1 MLYNFKIMKKV
12 LIIDSHQLFR
22 DFLKQ
27 KLSVDQV
34 EVVLT
39 QENRDSYPKM
49 ITLLPNLIILDM
61 SEDRVEEMAFL
72 EKKINDPNTAS
83 IPVIITGPTAE
94 KSSIASLAK
103 YGVIKYFA
111 KPIQFDVFFEA
122 IGHVLH
128 NPLSMDTTPSVLDL
142 HRNNS
147 IIFIELAVGLNREK
161 IALLQ
166 YKLTEM
172 IETEEI
178 DSPKILVMLTNLEL
192 TFVDGYNLE
201 FLLDNILAC
210 PKVHNKYVK
219 ILSLSPFLKDFLA
232 GHEAYS
238 GIEMSNNLPKVLNSL
253 IDTTI
258 TSSVSDLITD
268 RILTSSYVDEDSS
281 SVETRFFSD
290 TNSDPTALKENDGTV
305 LNIAI
310 IDSDIKSLAMSKAAF
325 ESYGANCSVFQNG
338 QAFLDSY
345 APEKYNLVI
354 LDVIL
359 VDNMGLNILNAL
371 KNRFDSPPVIV
382 YTQSLQRDW
391 VVKILSSGAK
401 SYIVKPQKPQVLVQ
415 KSLALLKGD
424 F

>member
-1 MLYNFKIMKKV
+1 MKKV

-27 KLSVDQV
+27 KLALDQI

-49 ITLLPNLIILDM
+49 LTILPNLIILDM
-61 SEDRVEEMAFL
+61 GEDRMEEMMFL
-72 EKKINDPNTAS
+72 EKKANDPNTAN
-83 IPVIITGPTAE
+83 IPVIITGPAAE
-94 KSSIASLAK
+94 KNSIASLAK
-103 YGVIKYFA
+103 YGVIKYFT
-111 KPIQFDVFFEA
+111 KPIQFDLFFES
-122 IGHVLH
+122 IGHVLRI
-128 NPLSMDTTPSVLDL
+128 PLSMDTTPSVLDL

-161 IALLQ
+161 LALLQ

-172 IETEEI
+172 IETEKIE
-178 DSPKILVMLTNLEL
+178 SPKILIMLTNLEL

-210 PKVHNKYVK
+210 PKVHNKNVK
-219 ILSLSPFLKDFLA
+219 ILSLSPFLKEFLE
-232 GHEAYS
+232 GHDVYNS
-238 GIEMSNNLPKVLNSL
+238 IEMSNNLPKVLNSL

-268 RILTSSYVDEDSS
+268 RILTSSAFEEEAS

-290 TNSDPTALKENDGTV
+290 TNTDPEAAKKKDGTV

-310 IDSDIKSLAMSKAAF
+310 IDSDIRSLAMTKAAF
-325 ESYGANCSVFQNG
+325 EGAGANCTAYTSGN
-338 QAFLDSY
+338 AFLS
-345 APEKYNLVI
+345 AFEKENFNLVI
-354 LDVIL
+354 LDVVL
-359 VDNMGLNILNAL
+359 ADNSGFNVLNRLRT
-371 KNRFDSPPVIV
+371 RFDAPPIIV
-382 YTQSLQRDW
+382 YSQSLQRDW

-401 SYIVKPQKPQVLVQ
+401 SYLVKPQKPNILVQ
-415 KSLALLKGD
+415 KSLSLLKGE

>member
-1 MLYNFKIMKKV
+1 MKKV

-49 ITLLPNLIILDM
+49 LTVLPNLIILDM

-72 EKKINDPNTAS
+72 EKKLNDPNTAN

-128 NPLSMDTTPSVLDL
+128 NPVSMDTTPSVLDL

-178 DSPKILVMLTNLEL
+178 ESPKILIMLTNLEL
-192 TFVDGYNLE
+192 TFVDGFNLE

-219 ILSLSPFLKDFLA
+219 ILSLSPFLKEFLA
-232 GHEAYS
+232 GHKNYE

-268 RILTSSYVDEDSS
+268 RILTSSYIDEDSS

-290 TNSDPTALKENDGTV
+290 TNSDPDAIKANDGTV

-310 IDSDIKSLAMSKAAF
+310 VDSDLQSLAMTKTAF
-325 ESYGANCSVFQNG
+325 ENFGANCSVFQNG
-338 QAFLDSY
+338 KAFMDSY
-345 APEKYNLVI
+345 APEKYNLII

-359 VDNMGLNILNAL
+359 ADNNGLNILNNL
-371 KNRFDSPPVIV
+371 KNRYDAPPVIV

-415 KSLALLKGD
+415 KSLALLKGE

>member
-1 MLYNFKIMKKV
+1 MKKV

-27 KLSVDQV
+27 KLSIDQI

-49 ITLLPNLIILDM
+49 LTVLPNLIILDM
-61 SEDRVEEMAFL
+61 SEDRIEEMNFL
-72 EKKINDPNTAS
+72 EKKAGDPNTAG
-83 IPVIITGPTAE
+83 IPVIITGPNAE
-94 KSSIASLAK
+94 KSSIAALAK

-128 NPLSMDTTPSVLDL
+128 IPLSMDTTPSVLDL

-172 IETEEI
+172 IENEEI
-178 DSPKILVMLTNLEL
+178 DSPKILIMLTNLEL
-192 TFVDGYNLE
+192 TFVDGFNLE

-210 PKVHNKYVK
+210 PKVHNKHVK
-219 ILSLSPFLKDFLA
+219 ILSLSPFMQEFLD
-232 GHEAYS
+232 GHETYK

-268 RILTSSYVDEDSS
+268 RILTSSYLDEDQS

-290 TNSDPTALKENDGTV
+290 TKQNSEDIKKDDGTV
-305 LNIAI
+305 LKIAI
-310 IDSDIKSLAMSKAAF
+310 IDSNLQTLALSKNAF
-325 ESYGANCSVFQNG
+325 ESAGASCSVYTTG
-338 QAFLDSY
+338 QAFLADY
-345 APEKYNLVI
+345 APEKFTLVI
-354 LDVIL
+354 LDVVL
-359 VDNMGLNILNAL
+359 SDNMGLNVLNSL
-371 KNRFDSPPVIV
+371 KNRYDAPPVIV

-401 SYIVKPQKPQVLVQ
+401 SYIVKPQKPQILVQ

>member
-1 MLYNFKIMKKV
+1 MKKV

-49 ITLLPNLIILDM
+49 LTVLPNLIILDM

-72 EKKINDPNTAS
+72 EKKINDPNTAN

-172 IETEEI
+172 IEIEEI
-178 DSPKILVMLTNLEL
+178 ESPKILIMLTNLEL
-192 TFVDGYNLE
+192 TFVDGFNLE

-210 PKVHNKYVK
+210 PKVHTKYVK
-219 ILSLSPFLKDFLA
+219 ILSLSPFLKEFLD
-232 GHEAYS
+232 GHEAYN

-268 RILTSSYVDEDSS
+268 RILTSSYLDEDSS

-290 TNSDPTALKENDGTV
+290 TNSDPEALKQADGTV

-310 IDSDIKSLAMSKAAF
+310 IDSDLQSLAMSKQAF
-325 ESYGANCSVFQNG
+325 ENFGANCSVFQNG
-338 QAFLDSY
+338 KAFMDSY
-345 APEKYNLVI
+345 APEKYNLII

-371 KNRFDSPPVIV
+371 KNRYDAPPVIV

-401 SYIVKPQKPQVLVQ
+401 SYLVKPLKPQVLVQ

>member
-1 MLYNFKIMKKV
+1 MKKV

-27 KLSVDQV
+27 KLSVDQI
-34 EVVLT
+34 EVTLT

-49 ITLLPNLIILDM
+49 LTLLPNLVILDM
-61 SEDRVEEMAFL
+61 GEDRVEEMAFL
-72 EKKINDPNTAS
+72 EKKLGDPNTAS
-83 IPVIITGPTAE
+83 IPTIITVPSAD
-94 KSSIASLAK
+94 KASIAALAK

-122 IGHVLH
+122 IGKVLH

-161 IALLQ
+161 LALLQ

-178 DSPKILVMLTNLEL
+178 ESPKILIMLTNLEL

-201 FLLDNILAC
+201 FLLDNVLAC
-210 PKVHNKYVK
+210 PKVHTKHVK
-219 ILSLSPFLKDFLA
+219 ILSLSPFLKDFLD
-232 GHEAYS
+232 GHEAYN

-268 RILTSSYVDEDSS
+268 RILTSSYLDEDSS

-290 TNSDPTALKENDGTV
+290 TNSDPEALKHADGTV

-310 IDSDIKSLAMSKAAF
+310 IDADLKSLAMSKTAF
-325 ESYGANCSVFQNG
+325 EGYGANVSAYNSSQS
-338 QAFLDSY
+338 FLADY
-345 APEKYNLVI
+345 EAEKFNLVI
-354 LDVIL
+354 LDVVL
-359 VDNMGLNILNAL
+359 PDNTGLNVLTQLRREYN
-371 KNRFDSPPVIV
+371 SPPVIV
-382 YTQSLQRDW
+382 YSPPLQREW
-391 VVKILSSGAK
+391 VVKILQSGAK
-401 SYIVKPQKPQVLVQ
+401 TYLIKPQKPNQLVQ
-415 KSLALLKGD
+415 KSLSLLKGE

>member
-1 MLYNFKIMKKV
+1 MKKV

-27 KLSVDQV
+27 KLSLDQI
-34 EVVLT
+34 EVILT

-49 ITLLPNLIILDM
+49 LTVLPNLIILDM
-61 SEDRVEEMAFL
+61 SEDRIEEMNFL
-72 EKKINDPNTAS
+72 EKKAGDPNTAG

-94 KSSIASLAK
+94 KSSIAALAK

-178 DSPKILVMLTNLEL
+178 DSPKILVMLTNLNL

-201 FLLDNILAC
+201 SLLDNILAC
-210 PKVHNKYVK
+210 PKVHNKHVK
-219 ILSLSPFLKDFLA
+219 ILSLSPFMQEFLD

-268 RILTSSYVDEDSS
+268 RILTSSYLDEDSS

-290 TNSDPTALKENDGTV
+290 TNTDPEAATKKDDGTV
-305 LNIAI
+305 LKIAI
-310 IDSDIKSLAMSKAAF
+310 VDSNLQTLALSKNAF
-325 ESYGANCSVFQNG
+325 ETAGATCYVYSTG
-338 QAFLDSY
+338 QAFLADY
-345 APEKYNLVI
+345 APEKYTLVI
-354 LDVIL
+354 LDVVL
-359 VDNMGLNILNAL
+359 SDNSGLNVLQHLHSRHDA
-371 KNRFDSPPVIV
+371 PPVIV

-415 KSLALLKGD
+415 KSLALLKGE

>member
-1 MLYNFKIMKKV
+1 
-12 LIIDSHQLFR
+12 
-22 DFLKQ
+22 
-27 KLSVDQV
+27 
-34 EVVLT
+34 
-39 QENRDSYPKM
+39 
-49 ITLLPNLIILDM
+49 M

-72 EKKINDPNTAS
+72 EKKINDPNTAN

-178 DSPKILVMLTNLEL
+178 ESPKILIMLTNLEL
-192 TFVDGYNLE
+192 TFVDGFNLE
-201 FLLDNILAC
+201 YLLDNILAC

-219 ILSLSPFLKDFLA
+219 ILSLSPFLKEFLE
-232 GHEAYS
+232 GHEAYN

-268 RILTSSYVDEDSS
+268 RILTSSYIDEDSS

-290 TNSDPTALKENDGTV
+290 TNSDPEALKANDGTV

-310 IDSDIKSLAMSKAAF
+310 IDSDLQSLAMSKQAF
-325 ESYGANCSVFQNG
+325 ENFGANCSVFQNG
-338 QAFLDSY
+338 KAFMDSY
-345 APEKYNLVI
+345 APEKYNLII

-359 VDNMGLNILNAL
+359 VDNMGLNILNSL
-371 KNRFDSPPVIV
+371 KNRYDAPPVIV

-401 SYIVKPQKPQVLVQ
+401 SYLVKPLKPQVLVQ

>member
-1 MLYNFKIMKKV
+1 MKKV

-49 ITLLPNLIILDM
+49 LTVLPNLIILDM

-72 EKKINDPNTAS
+72 EKKINDPNTAN

-178 DSPKILVMLTNLEL
+178 ESPKILIMLTNLEL
-192 TFVDGYNLE
+192 TFVDGFNLE
-201 FLLDNILAC
+201 YLLDNILAC

-219 ILSLSPFLKDFLA
+219 ILSLSPFLKEFLE
-232 GHEAYS
+232 GHEAYN

-268 RILTSSYVDEDSS
+268 RILTSSYLDEDSS

-290 TNSDPTALKENDGTV
+290 TNSDPEALKANDGTV

-310 IDSDIKSLAMSKAAF
+310 IDSDLQSLAMSKQAF
-325 ESYGANCSVFQNG
+325 ENFGANTSVFQNG
-338 QAFLDSY
+338 KAFMDSY
-345 APEKYNLVI
+345 APEKYNLII

-371 KNRFDSPPVIV
+371 KNRYDAPPVIV

-401 SYIVKPQKPQVLVQ
+401 SYLVKPLKPQVLVQ

>member
-1 MLYNFKIMKKV
+1 MKKV

-27 KLSVDQV
+27 KLAVDQI
-34 EVVLT
+34 EVTLT

-49 ITLLPNLIILDM
+49 LTLLPNLVILDM
-61 SEDRVEEMAFL
+61 GEDRVEEMAFL
-72 EKKINDPNTAS
+72 EKKLGDPNTAS
-83 IPVIITGPTAE
+83 IPTIITGPSAD
-94 KSSIASLAK
+94 KASIAALAK

-122 IGHVLH
+122 IGKVLH

-161 IALLQ
+161 LALLQ

-178 DSPKILVMLTNLEL
+178 ESPKILIMLTNLEL

-201 FLLDNILAC
+201 FLLDNVLAC
-210 PKVHNKYVK
+210 PKVHTKHVK
-219 ILSLSPFLKDFLA
+219 ILSLSPFLKDFLE
-232 GHEAYS
+232 GHEAYN

-268 RILTSSYVDEDSS
+268 RILTSSYLDEDSS

-290 TNSDPTALKENDGTV
+290 TNSDPEALKAADGTV

-310 IDSDIKSLAMSKAAF
+310 IDADLKSLAMSKTAF
-325 ESYGANCSVFQNG
+325 EGYGANVYAYNSSQS
-338 QAFLDSY
+338 FLADY
-345 APEKYNLVI
+345 KAEKFNLVV
-354 LDVIL
+354 LDVVL
-359 VDNMGLNILNAL
+359 PDNTGLNVLAQLRREFN
-371 KNRFDSPPVIV
+371 SPPVIV
-382 YTQSLQRDW
+382 YSPPLQREW
-391 VVKILSSGAK
+391 VVKILQSGAK
-401 SYIVKPQKPQVLVQ
+401 TYIVKPQKPNVLVQ
-415 KSLALLKGD
+415 KSLSLLKGE

>member
-1 MLYNFKIMKKV
+1 MKKV

-27 KLSVDQV
+27 KLSVDQI
-34 EVVLT
+34 EVVLS

-49 ITLLPNLIILDM
+49 LTVLPNLIILDM
-61 SEDRVEEMAFL
+61 GEDRMEEMAFL
-72 EKKINDPNTAS
+72 EKKLNDPNTAS

-94 KSSIASLAK
+94 KSSIAALAK
-103 YGVIKYFA
+103 YGVIKYFS

-122 IGHVLH
+122 IGKVLH

-161 IALLQ
+161 LALLQ

-178 DSPKILVMLTNLEL
+178 DSPKILIMLTNLNL

-210 PKVHNKYVK
+210 PKVHTKHVK
-219 ILSLSPFLKDFLA
+219 ILSLSPFLKEFLD
-232 GHEAYS
+232 GHKAYS

-268 RILTSSYVDEDSS
+268 RILTSSYLDEDSS

-290 TNSDPTALKENDGTV
+290 TNSDPEALKENDGTV
-305 LNIAI
+305 LKIAI
-310 IDSDIKSLAMSKAAF
+310 IDSDLRSLAMSKTAF
-325 ESYGANCSVFQNG
+325 ESFGATCYAYNTGN
-338 QAFLDSY
+338 AFIKDY
-345 APEKYNLVI
+345 APEKFNLVV

-359 VDNMGLNILNAL
+359 TDNMGFNILNSL
-371 KNRFDSPPVIV
+371 KNRYDAPPVIV
-382 YTQSLQRDW
+382 YSQSLQRDW

-401 SYIVKPQKPQVLVQ
+401 SYIVKPQKPNILVQ
-415 KSLALLKGD
+415 KSLALLKGE

>member
-1 MLYNFKIMKKV
+1 MKKV

-49 ITLLPNLIILDM
+49 LTVLPNLIILDM

-72 EKKINDPNTAS
+72 EKKINDPNTAN

-178 DSPKILVMLTNLEL
+178 ESPKILIMLTNLEL
-192 TFVDGYNLE
+192 TFVDGFNLE
-201 FLLDNILAC
+201 YLLDNILAC

-219 ILSLSPFLKDFLA
+219 ILSLSPFLKEFLE

-268 RILTSSYVDEDSS
+268 RILTSSYLDEDSS

-290 TNSDPTALKENDGTV
+290 TNSDPEALKANDGTV

-310 IDSDIKSLAMSKAAF
+310 IDSDLQSLAMSKQAF
-325 ESYGANCSVFQNG
+325 ENFGANCSVFQNG
-338 QAFLDSY
+338 KAFMDSY
-345 APEKYNLVI
+345 APEKYNLII

-359 VDNMGLNILNAL
+359 VDNMGLNILNSL
-371 KNRFDSPPVIV
+371 KNRYDAPPVIV

-401 SYIVKPQKPQVLVQ
+401 SYLVKPLKPQVLVQ

>member
-1 MLYNFKIMKKV
+1 MKKV

-27 KLSVDQV
+27 KLSVDQI
-34 EVVLT
+34 EVTLT

-49 ITLLPNLIILDM
+49 LTLLPNLVILDM
-61 SEDRVEEMAFL
+61 GEDRVEEMAFL
-72 EKKINDPNTAS
+72 EKKLGDPNTAS
-83 IPVIITGPTAE
+83 IPTIITGPSAD
-94 KSSIASLAK
+94 KASIAALAK

-122 IGHVLH
+122 IGKVLH

-161 IALLQ
+161 LALLQ

-178 DSPKILVMLTNLEL
+178 ESPKILIMLTNLEL

-201 FLLDNILAC
+201 FLLDNVLAC
-210 PKVHNKYVK
+210 PKVHTKHVK
-219 ILSLSPFLKDFLA
+219 ILSLSPFLKEFLD
-232 GHEAYS
+232 GHEAYN

-268 RILTSSYVDEDSS
+268 RILTSSYLDEDSS

-290 TNSDPTALKENDGTV
+290 TNSDPEALKEADGTV

-310 IDSDIKSLAMSKAAF
+310 IDADLKSLAMSKTAF
-325 ESYGANCSVFQNG
+325 EGYGANVSAYNSG
-338 QAFLDSY
+338 QSFMADY
-345 APEKYNLVI
+345 KAEKFNLVI
-354 LDVIL
+354 LDVVL
-359 VDNMGLNILNAL
+359 PDNSGLNILNNL
-371 KNRFDSPPVIV
+371 RREYNSPPVIV
-382 YTQSLQRDW
+382 YSPPLQREW
-391 VVKILSSGAK
+391 VVKILQSGAK
-401 SYIVKPQKPQVLVQ
+401 TYIVKPQKPNQLVQ
-415 KSLALLKGD
+415 KSLSLLKGE

>member
-1 MLYNFKIMKKV
+1 MKKV

-27 KLSVDQV
+27 KLAVDQI
-34 EVVLT
+34 EVTLT

-49 ITLLPNLIILDM
+49 LTLLPNLVILDM
-61 SEDRVEEMAFL
+61 GEDRVEEMAFL
-72 EKKINDPNTAS
+72 EKKLGDPNTAS
-83 IPVIITGPTAE
+83 IPTIITGPSAE
-94 KSSIASLAK
+94 KSSIAALAK

-122 IGHVLH
+122 IGKVLH

-161 IALLQ
+161 LALLQ

-178 DSPKILVMLTNLEL
+178 ESPKILIMLTNLDL

-201 FLLDNILAC
+201 FLLDNVLAC
-210 PKVHNKYVK
+210 PKVHTKHVK
-219 ILSLSPFLKDFLA
+219 ILSLSPFLKDFLE
-232 GHEAYS
+232 GHEAYN

-268 RILTSSYVDEDSS
+268 RILTSSYLDEDSS

-290 TNSDPTALKENDGTV
+290 TNSDPEALKQADGTV

-310 IDSDIKSLAMSKAAF
+310 IDADLKSLAMSKTAF
-325 ESYGANCSVFQNG
+325 EGYGANVSAYNSG
-338 QAFLDSY
+338 QSFIADY
-345 APEKYNLVI
+345 KAEKFNLVV
-354 LDVIL
+354 LDVVL
-359 VDNMGLNILNAL
+359 PDNTGLNVLNQL
-371 KNRFDSPPVIV
+371 RREYNSPPVIV
-382 YTQSLQRDW
+382 YSPPLQREW
-391 VVKILSSGAK
+391 VVKILQSGAK
-401 SYIVKPQKPQVLVQ
+401 TYIVKPQKPNVLVQ
-415 KSLALLKGD
+415 KSLSLLKGE

>member
-1 MLYNFKIMKKV
+1 MKKV

-49 ITLLPNLIILDM
+49 LTVLPNLIILDM

-72 EKKINDPNTAS
+72 EKKINDPNTAN

-178 DSPKILVMLTNLEL
+178 ESPKILIMLTNLEL
-192 TFVDGYNLE
+192 TFVDGFNLE

-210 PKVHNKYVK
+210 PKVHTKYVK
-219 ILSLSPFLKDFLA
+219 ILSLSPFLKEFLD
-232 GHEAYS
+232 GHEAYN

-268 RILTSSYVDEDSS
+268 RILTSSYLDEDSS

-290 TNSDPTALKENDGTV
+290 TNSDPEALKQADGTV

-310 IDSDIKSLAMSKAAF
+310 IDSDLQSLAMSKQAF
-325 ESYGANCSVFQNG
+325 ENFGANCSVFQNG
-338 QAFLDSY
+338 KAFMDSY
-345 APEKYNLVI
+345 APEKYNLII

-371 KNRFDSPPVIV
+371 KNRYDAPPVIV

-401 SYIVKPQKPQVLVQ
+401 SYLVKPLKPQVLVQ

>member
-1 MLYNFKIMKKV
+1 MKKV

-49 ITLLPNLIILDM
+49 LTVLPNLIILDM

-72 EKKINDPNTAS
+72 EKKINDPNTAN

-178 DSPKILVMLTNLEL
+178 ESPKILIMLTNLEL
-192 TFVDGYNLE
+192 TFVDGFNLE
-201 FLLDNILAC
+201 YLLDNILAC
-210 PKVHNKYVK
+210 PKVHTKYVK
-219 ILSLSPFLKDFLA
+219 ILSLSPFLKEFLD
-232 GHEAYS
+232 GHEAYN

-268 RILTSSYVDEDSS
+268 RILTSSYLDEDSS

-290 TNSDPTALKENDGTV
+290 TNSDPEALKANDGTV

-310 IDSDIKSLAMSKAAF
+310 IDSDLQSLAMSKQAF
-325 ESYGANCSVFQNG
+325 ENFGANTSVFQNG
-338 QAFLDSY
+338 KAFMDSY
-345 APEKYNLVI
+345 APEKYNLII

-371 KNRFDSPPVIV
+371 KNRYDAPPVIV

-401 SYIVKPQKPQVLVQ
+401 SYLVKPLKPQVLVQ

>member
-1 MLYNFKIMKKV
+1 MKKV

-27 KLSVDQV
+27 KLSVDQI
-34 EVVLT
+34 EVTLT

-49 ITLLPNLIILDM
+49 LTLLPNLVILDM
-61 SEDRVEEMAFL
+61 GEDRVEEMAFL
-72 EKKINDPNTAS
+72 EKKLGDPNTAS
-83 IPVIITGPTAE
+83 IPTIITGPSAD
-94 KSSIASLAK
+94 KASIAALAK

-122 IGHVLH
+122 IGKVLH

-161 IALLQ
+161 LALLQ

-178 DSPKILVMLTNLEL
+178 ESPKILIMLTNLEL

-201 FLLDNILAC
+201 FLLDNVLAC
-210 PKVHNKYVK
+210 PKVHTKHVK
-219 ILSLSPFLKDFLA
+219 ILSLSPFLKDFLE
-232 GHEAYS
+232 GHEAYN

-268 RILTSSYVDEDSS
+268 RILTSSYLDEDSS

-290 TNSDPTALKENDGTV
+290 TNSDPEALKAADGTV

-310 IDSDIKSLAMSKAAF
+310 IDSDLKSLAMSKTAF
-325 ESYGANCSVFQNG
+325 EGYGANVYAYNSSQSFLADY
-338 QAFLDSY
+338 QA
-345 APEKYNLVI
+345 EKFNLVV
-354 LDVIL
+354 LDVVL
-359 VDNMGLNILNAL
+359 PDNTGLNVLNQL
-371 KNRFDSPPVIV
+371 RREYNSPPVIV
-382 YTQSLQRDW
+382 YSPPLQREW
-391 VVKILSSGAK
+391 VVKILQSGAK
-401 SYIVKPQKPQVLVQ
+401 TYIIKPQKPNVLVQ
-415 KSLALLKGD
+415 KSLSLLKGE

>member
-1 MLYNFKIMKKV
+1 MKKV

-27 KLSVDQV
+27 KLSVDQI
-34 EVVLT
+34 EVTLT

-49 ITLLPNLIILDM
+49 LTLLPNLVILDM
-61 SEDRVEEMAFL
+61 GEDRVEEMAFL
-72 EKKINDPNTAS
+72 EKKLGDPNTAS
-83 IPVIITGPTAE
+83 IPTIITGPSAD
-94 KSSIASLAK
+94 KASIAALAK

-122 IGHVLH
+122 IGKVLH

-161 IALLQ
+161 LALLQ

-178 DSPKILVMLTNLEL
+178 ESPKILIMLTNLEL

-201 FLLDNILAC
+201 FLLDNVLAC
-210 PKVHNKYVK
+210 PKVHTKHVK
-219 ILSLSPFLKDFLA
+219 ILSLSPFLKDFLD
-232 GHEAYS
+232 GHEAYN

-268 RILTSSYVDEDSS
+268 RILTSSYLDEDSS

-290 TNSDPTALKENDGTV
+290 TNSDPEALKQADGTV

-310 IDSDIKSLAMSKAAF
+310 IDADLKSLAMSKTAF
-325 ESYGANCSVFQNG
+325 EGYGANVSAYNSSQSFLADY
-338 QAFLDSY
+338 QA
-345 APEKYNLVI
+345 EKFNLVV
-354 LDVIL
+354 LDVVL
-359 VDNMGLNILNAL
+359 PDNTGLNVLTQLRREYN
-371 KNRFDSPPVIV
+371 SPPVIV
-382 YTQSLQRDW
+382 YSPPLQREW
-391 VVKILSSGAK
+391 VVKILQSGAK
-401 SYIVKPQKPQVLVQ
+401 TYLIKPQKPNQLVQ
-415 KSLALLKGD
+415 KSLSLLKGE

>member
-1 MLYNFKIMKKV
+1 MKKV

-27 KLSVDQV
+27 KLSVDQI
-34 EVVLT
+34 EVTLT

-49 ITLLPNLIILDM
+49 LTILPNLVILDM
-61 SEDRVEEMAFL
+61 GEDRVEEMAFL
-72 EKKINDPNTAS
+72 EKKLGDPNTAS
-83 IPVIITGPTAE
+83 IPTIITGPSAE
-94 KSSIASLAK
+94 KSSIAALAK

-122 IGHVLH
+122 IGKVLH
-128 NPLSMDTTPSVLDL
+128 IPLSMDTTPSVLDL

-172 IETEEI
+172 IETEELE
-178 DSPKILVMLTNLEL
+178 SPKILVMLTNVEL

-210 PKVHNKYVK
+210 PKVHTKHVK
-219 ILSLSPFLKDFLA
+219 ILSLSPFLRDFLD
-232 GHEAYS
+232 GHDAYN

-268 RILTSSYVDEDSS
+268 RILTSSYLDGDSS

-290 TNSDPTALKENDGTV
+290 TNSDPEALKAADGTV

-310 IDSDIKSLAMSKAAF
+310 IDADLKSLAMSKTAF
-325 ESYGANCSVFQNG
+325 EGYGANVYAYNSSQS
-338 QAFLDSY
+338 FLADY
-345 APEKYNLVI
+345 KAEKFNLVV
-354 LDVIL
+354 LDVVL
-359 VDNMGLNILNAL
+359 PDNTGLNVLAQLRREFN
-371 KNRFDSPPVIV
+371 SPPVIV
-382 YTQSLQRDW
+382 YSPPLQREW
-391 VVKILSSGAK
+391 VVKILQSGAK
-401 SYIVKPQKPQVLVQ
+401 TYIVKPQKPNVLVQ
-415 KSLALLKGD
+415 KSLSLLKGE

>member
-1 MLYNFKIMKKV
+1 MKKV

-27 KLSVDQV
+27 KLSVDQI
-34 EVVLT
+34 EVTLT

-49 ITLLPNLIILDM
+49 LTLLPNLVILDM
-61 SEDRVEEMAFL
+61 GDDRVEEMAFL
-72 EKKINDPNTAS
+72 EKKLGDPNTAS
-83 IPVIITGPTAE
+83 IPTIITGPSAE

-122 IGHVLH
+122 IGKVLH
-128 NPLSMDTTPSVLDL
+128 IPLSMDTTPSVLDL

-172 IETEEI
+172 IETEELE
-178 DSPKILVMLTNLEL
+178 SPKILIMLTNLEL

-201 FLLDNILAC
+201 FLLDNVLAC
-210 PKVHNKYVK
+210 PKVHTKHVK
-219 ILSLSPFLKDFLA
+219 ILSLSPFLKDFLD
-232 GHEAYS
+232 GHAAYN

-268 RILTSSYVDEDSS
+268 RILTSSYLDEDSS

-290 TNSDPTALKENDGTV
+290 TNSDPEALKEADGTV

-310 IDSDIKSLAMSKAAF
+310 IDADLKSLAMSKTAF
-325 ESYGANCSVFQNG
+325 EGYGANVSAYNSSQS
-338 QAFLDSY
+338 FLADY
-345 APEKYNLVI
+345 KAEKFNLVVM
-354 LDVIL
+354 DVVL
-359 VDNMGLNILNAL
+359 PDNSGLNVLNQL
-371 KNRFDSPPVIV
+371 RREYNSPPVIV
-382 YTQSLQRDW
+382 YSPPLQREW
-391 VVKILSSGAK
+391 VVKILQSGAK
-401 SYIVKPQKPQVLVQ
+401 TYIVKPQKPNVLVQ
-415 KSLALLKGD
+415 KSLSLLKGE

>member
-1 MLYNFKIMKKV
+1 MKKV

-49 ITLLPNLIILDM
+49 LTVLPNLIILDM

-72 EKKINDPNTAS
+72 EKKINDPNTAN

-178 DSPKILVMLTNLEL
+178 ESPKILIMLTNLEL
-192 TFVDGYNLE
+192 TFVDGFNLE
-201 FLLDNILAC
+201 YLLDNILAC

-219 ILSLSPFLKDFLA
+219 ILSLSPFLKEFLE
-232 GHEAYS
+232 GHEAYN

-268 RILTSSYVDEDSS
+268 RILTSSYIDEDSS

-290 TNSDPTALKENDGTV
+290 TNSDPEALKANDGTV

-310 IDSDIKSLAMSKAAF
+310 IDSDLQSLAMSKQAF
-325 ESYGANCSVFQNG
+325 ENFGANCSVFQNG
-338 QAFLDSY
+338 KAFMDSY
-345 APEKYNLVI
+345 APEKYNLII

-359 VDNMGLNILNAL
+359 VDNMGLNILNSL
-371 KNRFDSPPVIV
+371 KNRYDAPPVIV

-401 SYIVKPQKPQVLVQ
+401 SYLVKPLKPQVLVQ

>member
-1 MLYNFKIMKKV
+1 MKKV

-27 KLSVDQV
+27 KLSVDQI
-34 EVVLT
+34 EVTLT

-49 ITLLPNLIILDM
+49 LTLLPNLVILDM
-61 SEDRVEEMAFL
+61 GEDRVEEMAFL
-72 EKKINDPNTAS
+72 EKKLGDPNTAS
-83 IPVIITGPTAE
+83 IPTIITGPSAD
-94 KSSIASLAK
+94 KSSIAALAK

-122 IGHVLH
+122 IGKVLH

-161 IALLQ
+161 LALLQ

-178 DSPKILVMLTNLEL
+178 ESPKILIMLTNLDL

-201 FLLDNILAC
+201 FLLDNVLAC
-210 PKVHNKYVK
+210 PKVHTKHVK
-219 ILSLSPFLKDFLA
+219 ILSLSPFLKDFLE
-232 GHEAYS
+232 GHEAYN

-268 RILTSSYVDEDSS
+268 RILTSSYLDEDSS

-290 TNSDPTALKENDGTV
+290 TNSDPEALKQADGTV

-310 IDSDIKSLAMSKAAF
+310 IDADLKSLAMSKTAF
-325 ESYGANCSVFQNG
+325 EGYGANVSAYNSSQS
-338 QAFLDSY
+338 FLADY
-345 APEKYNLVI
+345 EAEKFNLVV
-354 LDVIL
+354 LDVVL
-359 VDNMGLNILNAL
+359 PDNTGLNVLTQLRREYN
-371 KNRFDSPPVIV
+371 SPPVIV
-382 YTQSLQRDW
+382 YSPPLQREW
-391 VVKILSSGAK
+391 VVKILQSGAK
-401 SYIVKPQKPQVLVQ
+401 TYIIKPQKPNVLVQ
-415 KSLALLKGD
+415 KSLGLLKGE

>member
-1 MLYNFKIMKKV
+1 MKKV

-27 KLSVDQV
+27 KLSVDQI
-34 EVVLT
+34 EVTLT

-49 ITLLPNLIILDM
+49 LTLLPNLVILDM
-61 SEDRVEEMAFL
+61 GEDRVEEMAFL
-72 EKKINDPNTAS
+72 EKKLGDPNTAS
-83 IPVIITGPTAE
+83 IPTIITGPSAD
-94 KSSIASLAK
+94 KASIAALAK

-122 IGHVLH
+122 IGKVLH

-161 IALLQ
+161 LALLQ

-178 DSPKILVMLTNLEL
+178 ESPKILIMLTNLEL

-201 FLLDNILAC
+201 FLLDNVLAC
-210 PKVHNKYVK
+210 PKVHTKHVK
-219 ILSLSPFLKDFLA
+219 ILSLSPFLKDFLD
-232 GHEAYS
+232 GHEAYN

-268 RILTSSYVDEDSS
+268 RILTSSYLDEDSS

-290 TNSDPTALKENDGTV
+290 TNSDPEALKEADGTV

-310 IDSDIKSLAMSKAAF
+310 IDADLKSLAMSKTAF
-325 ESYGANCSVFQNG
+325 EGYGANVSAYNSG
-338 QAFLDSY
+338 QSFMADY
-345 APEKYNLVI
+345 QAEKFNLVI
-354 LDVIL
+354 LDVVL
-359 VDNMGLNILNAL
+359 PDNSGLNILNNL
-371 KNRFDSPPVIV
+371 RREYNSPPVIV
-382 YTQSLQRDW
+382 YSPPLQREW
-391 VVKILSSGAK
+391 VVKILQSGAK
-401 SYIVKPQKPQVLVQ
+401 TYIVKPQKPNQLVQ
-415 KSLALLKGD
+415 KSLSLLKGE

>member
-1 MLYNFKIMKKV
+1 MKKV

-27 KLSVDQV
+27 KLSVDQI
-34 EVVLT
+34 EVTLT

-49 ITLLPNLIILDM
+49 LTLLPNLVILDM
-61 SEDRVEEMAFL
+61 GEDRVEEMAFL
-72 EKKINDPNTAS
+72 EKKLGDPNTAS
-83 IPVIITGPTAE
+83 IPTIITGPSAE
-94 KSSIASLAK
+94 KSSIAALAK

-122 IGHVLH
+122 IGKVLH
-128 NPLSMDTTPSVLDL
+128 IPLSMDTTPSVLDL

-172 IETEEI
+172 IETEELE
-178 DSPKILVMLTNLEL
+178 SPKILVMLTNVEL

-210 PKVHNKYVK
+210 PKVHTKHVK
-219 ILSLSPFLKDFLA
+219 ILSLSPFLKDFLD
-232 GHEAYS
+232 GHEAYN

-268 RILTSSYVDEDSS
+268 RILTSSYLDGDSS

-290 TNSDPTALKENDGTV
+290 TNSDPEALKAADGTV

-310 IDSDIKSLAMSKAAF
+310 IDADLKSLAMSKTAF
-325 ESYGANCSVFQNG
+325 EGYGANVYAYNSSQS
-338 QAFLDSY
+338 FLADY
-345 APEKYNLVI
+345 KAEKFNLVV
-354 LDVIL
+354 LDVVL
-359 VDNMGLNILNAL
+359 PDNSGLNILAQLRREFN
-371 KNRFDSPPVIV
+371 SPPVIV
-382 YTQSLQRDW
+382 YSPPLQREW
-391 VVKILSSGAK
+391 VVKILQSGAK
-401 SYIVKPQKPQVLVQ
+401 TYIVKPQKPNVLVQ
-415 KSLALLKGD
+415 KSLSLLKGE

>member
-1 MLYNFKIMKKV
+1 MKKV

-27 KLSVDQV
+27 KLSVDQI
-34 EVVLT
+34 EVTLT

-49 ITLLPNLIILDM
+49 LTLLPNLVILDM
-61 SEDRVEEMAFL
+61 GEDRVEEMAFL
-72 EKKINDPNTAS
+72 EKKLGDPNTAS
-83 IPVIITGPTAE
+83 IPTIITGPSAE

-122 IGHVLH
+122 IGKVLH
-128 NPLSMDTTPSVLDL
+128 IPLSMDTTPSVLDL

-178 DSPKILVMLTNLEL
+178 ESPKILIMLTNLDL

-201 FLLDNILAC
+201 FLLDNVLAC
-210 PKVHNKYVK
+210 PKVHTKHVK
-219 ILSLSPFLKDFLA
+219 ILSLSPFLKDFLD
-232 GHEAYS
+232 GHEAYN

-268 RILTSSYVDEDSS
+268 RILTSSYLDEDSS

-290 TNSDPTALKENDGTV
+290 TNSDPEALKAADGTV

-310 IDSDIKSLAMSKAAF
+310 IDADLKSLAMSKTAF
-325 ESYGANCSVFQNG
+325 EGYGANVYAYNSSQS
-338 QAFLDSY
+338 FLADY
-345 APEKYNLVI
+345 AAEKYNLVV
-354 LDVIL
+354 LDVVL
-359 VDNMGLNILNAL
+359 PDNSGLNVLAHLRREYN
-371 KNRFDSPPVIV
+371 SPPVIV
-382 YTQSLQRDW
+382 YSPPLQREW
-391 VVKILSSGAK
+391 VVKILQSGAK
-401 SYIVKPQKPQVLVQ
+401 TYIIKPQKPNVLVQ
-415 KSLALLKGD
+415 KSLSLLKGE

>member
-1 MLYNFKIMKKV
+1 MKKV

-34 EVVLT
+34 EVILT

-49 ITLLPNLIILDM
+49 LTVLPNLIILDM

-72 EKKINDPNTAS
+72 EKKINDPNTAN

-178 DSPKILVMLTNLEL
+178 ESPKILIMLTNLEL
-192 TFVDGYNLE
+192 TFVDGFNLE

-210 PKVHNKYVK
+210 PKVHTKYVK
-219 ILSLSPFLKDFLA
+219 ILSLSPFLKEFLD
-232 GHEAYS
+232 GHEAYN

-268 RILTSSYVDEDSS
+268 RILTSSYLDEDSS

-290 TNSDPTALKENDGTV
+290 TNSDPEALKANDGTV

-310 IDSDIKSLAMSKAAF
+310 IDSDLQSLAMSKLAV
-325 ESYGANCSVFQNG
+325 ENCGANCSVFQNG
-338 QAFLDSY
+338 KAFMDSY
-345 APEKYNLVI
+345 APEKYNLII

-359 VDNMGLNILNAL
+359 VDNMGLNILNSL
-371 KNRFDSPPVIV
+371 KNRFDAPPVIV

-401 SYIVKPQKPQVLVQ
+401 SYLVKPLKPQVLVQ

>member
-1 MLYNFKIMKKV
+1 MKKV

-27 KLSVDQV
+27 KLSVDQI
-34 EVVLT
+34 EVTLT

-49 ITLLPNLIILDM
+49 LTLLPNLVILDM
-61 SEDRVEEMAFL
+61 GEDRVEEMAFL
-72 EKKINDPNTAS
+72 EKKLGDPNTAS
-83 IPVIITGPTAE
+83 IPTIITGPSAE
-94 KSSIASLAK
+94 KSSIAALAK

-122 IGHVLH
+122 IGKVLH
-128 NPLSMDTTPSVLDL
+128 IPLSMDTTPSVLDL

-172 IETEEI
+172 IETEELE
-178 DSPKILVMLTNLEL
+178 SPKILVMLTNVEL

-210 PKVHNKYVK
+210 PKVHTKHVK
-219 ILSLSPFLKDFLA
+219 ILSLSPFLRDFLD
-232 GHEAYS
+232 GHDAYN

-268 RILTSSYVDEDSS
+268 RILTSSYLDGDSS

-290 TNSDPTALKENDGTV
+290 TNSDPEALKAADGTV

-310 IDSDIKSLAMSKAAF
+310 IDADLKSLAMSKTAF
-325 ESYGANCSVFQNG
+325 EGYGANVYAYNSSQS
-338 QAFLDSY
+338 FLADY
-345 APEKYNLVI
+345 KAEKFNLVV
-354 LDVIL
+354 LDVVL
-359 VDNMGLNILNAL
+359 PDNTGLNVLAQLRREFN
-371 KNRFDSPPVIV
+371 SPPVIV
-382 YTQSLQRDW
+382 YSPPLQREW
-391 VVKILSSGAK
+391 VVKILQSGAK
-401 SYIVKPQKPQVLVQ
+401 TYIVKPQKPNVLVQ
-415 KSLALLKGD
+415 KSLSLLKGE

>member
-1 MLYNFKIMKKV
+1 MKKV

-27 KLSVDQV
+27 KLSVDQI
-34 EVVLT
+34 EVTLT

-49 ITLLPNLIILDM
+49 LTLLPNLVILDM
-61 SEDRVEEMAFL
+61 GEDRVEEMAFL
-72 EKKINDPNTAS
+72 EKKLGDPNTAS
-83 IPVIITGPTAE
+83 IPTIITGPSAE
-94 KSSIASLAK
+94 KSSIAALAK

-122 IGHVLH
+122 IGKVLH

-161 IALLQ
+161 LALLQ

-178 DSPKILVMLTNLEL
+178 ESPKILIMLTNLEL

-201 FLLDNILAC
+201 FLLDNVLAC
-210 PKVHNKYVK
+210 PKVHTKHVK
-219 ILSLSPFLKDFLA
+219 ILSLSPFLKEFLD
-232 GHEAYS
+232 GHEAYN

-268 RILTSSYVDEDSS
+268 RILTSSYLDEDSS

-290 TNSDPTALKENDGTV
+290 TNSDPEALKAADGTV

-310 IDSDIKSLAMSKAAF
+310 IDSDLKSLAMSKTAF
-325 ESYGANCSVFQNG
+325 EGYGANVSAYNSSQS
-338 QAFLDSY
+338 FLADY
-345 APEKYNLVI
+345 AAEKFNLVV
-354 LDVIL
+354 LDVVL
-359 VDNMGLNILNAL
+359 PDNTGLNVLNQL
-371 KNRFDSPPVIV
+371 RREYNSPPVIV
-382 YTQSLQRDW
+382 YSPPLQREW
-391 VVKILSSGAK
+391 VVKILQSGAK
-401 SYIVKPQKPQVLVQ
+401 TYIIKPQKPNVLVQ
-415 KSLALLKGD
+415 KSLGLLKGE

>member
-1 MLYNFKIMKKV
+1 MKKV

-27 KLSVDQV
+27 KLSVDQI
-34 EVVLT
+34 EVTLT

-49 ITLLPNLIILDM
+49 LTLLPNLVILDM
-61 SEDRVEEMAFL
+61 GEDRVEEMAFL
-72 EKKINDPNTAS
+72 EKKLGDPNTAS
-83 IPVIITGPTAE
+83 IPTIITGPSAD
-94 KSSIASLAK
+94 KSSIAALAK

-122 IGHVLH
+122 IGKVLH

-161 IALLQ
+161 LALLQ

-178 DSPKILVMLTNLEL
+178 ESPKILIMLTNLEL

-201 FLLDNILAC
+201 FLLDNVLAC
-210 PKVHNKYVK
+210 PKVHTKHVK
-219 ILSLSPFLKDFLA
+219 ILSLSPFLKDFLE
-232 GHEAYS
+232 GHEAYN

-268 RILTSSYVDEDSS
+268 RILTSSYLDEDSS

-290 TNSDPTALKENDGTV
+290 TNSDPEALKAADGTV

-310 IDSDIKSLAMSKAAF
+310 IDSDLKSLAMSKTAF
-325 ESYGANCSVFQNG
+325 EGYGANVSAYNSSQS
-338 QAFLDSY
+338 FLADY
-345 APEKYNLVI
+345 EAEKFNLVV
-354 LDVIL
+354 LDVVL
-359 VDNMGLNILNAL
+359 PDNTGLNVLNHL
-371 KNRFDSPPVIV
+371 RREYNSPPVIV
-382 YTQSLQRDW
+382 YSPPLQREW
-391 VVKILSSGAK
+391 VVKILQSGAK
-401 SYIVKPQKPQVLVQ
+401 TYIIKPQKPNVLVQ
-415 KSLALLKGD
+415 KSLSLLKGE

>member
-1 MLYNFKIMKKV
+1 MKKV

-27 KLSVDQV
+27 KLSVDQI
-34 EVVLT
+34 EVTLT

-49 ITLLPNLIILDM
+49 LTLLPNLVILDM
-61 SEDRVEEMAFL
+61 GEDRVEEMAFL
-72 EKKINDPNTAS
+72 EKKLGDPNTAS
-83 IPVIITGPTAE
+83 IPTIITGPSAD
-94 KSSIASLAK
+94 KASIAALAK

-122 IGHVLH
+122 IGKVLH

-161 IALLQ
+161 LALLQ

-178 DSPKILVMLTNLEL
+178 ESPKILIMLTNLEL

-201 FLLDNILAC
+201 FLLDNVLAC
-210 PKVHNKYVK
+210 PKVHTKHVK
-219 ILSLSPFLKDFLA
+219 ILSLSPFLKEFLD
-232 GHEAYS
+232 GHEAYN

-268 RILTSSYVDEDSS
+268 RILTSSYLDEDSS

-290 TNSDPTALKENDGTV
+290 TNSDPEALKEADGTV

-310 IDSDIKSLAMSKAAF
+310 IDADLKSLAMSKTAF
-325 ESYGANCSVFQNG
+325 EGYGANVSAYNSG
-338 QAFLDSY
+338 QSFMADY
-345 APEKYNLVI
+345 QAEKFNLVI
-354 LDVIL
+354 LDVVL
-359 VDNMGLNILNAL
+359 PDNSGLNILNNL
-371 KNRFDSPPVIV
+371 RREYNSPPVIV
-382 YTQSLQRDW
+382 YSPPLQREW
-391 VVKILSSGAK
+391 VVKILQSGAK
-401 SYIVKPQKPQVLVQ
+401 TYIVKPQKPNVLVQ
-415 KSLALLKGD
+415 KSLSLLKGE

>member
-1 MLYNFKIMKKV
+1 MKKV

-27 KLSVDQV
+27 KLSVDQIDV
-34 EVVLT
+34 ILT

-49 ITLLPNLIILDM
+49 LTVLPNLIILDM
-61 SEDRVEEMAFL
+61 GEDRIEEMMFL
-72 EKKINDPNTAS
+72 EKKANDPNTKN
-83 IPVIITGPTAE
+83 IPVIITGPYAE
-94 KSSIASLAK
+94 KNSIAALAK

-111 KPIQFDVFFEA
+111 KPIQFDIFFEA

-128 NPLSMDTTPSVLDL
+128 IPLSMDTTPSVLDL

-147 IIFIELAVGLNREK
+147 VIFIELALGLNREK
-161 IALLQ
+161 LALLQ

-172 IETEEI
+172 IETEEL

-210 PKVHNKYVK
+210 PKVHTKNVK
-219 ILSLSPFLKDFLA
+219 ILSLSPFLHDFLD
-232 GHEAYS
+232 GHEAYN

-268 RILTSSYVDEDSS
+268 RILTSSVFDEESS

-290 TNSDPTALKENDGTV
+290 TNANPEDAKKNDGTV
-305 LNIAI
+305 LNIAL
-310 IDSDIKSLAMSKAAF
+310 IDSDIRSLAMSKTAF
-325 ESYGANCSVFQNG
+325 ESAGANCYAYTTGS
-338 QAFLDSY
+338 AFIKDY
-345 APEKYNLVI
+345 AAEKFTLVI
-354 LDVIL
+354 LDVML
-359 VDNMGLNILNAL
+359 SDNAGFQVLNHL
-371 KNRFDSPPVIV
+371 KTRYDAPPVIV
-382 YTQSLQRDW
+382 YSQSLQRDW
-391 VVKILSSGAK
+391 VVKVLSSGAK
-401 SYIVKPQKPQVLVQ
+401 SYLVKPQKPQELVQ
-415 KSLALLKGD
+415 KSLAVLKGE